1 MGPTFCP
8 KIALHIP
15 YIFRKE
21 PYMFQ
26 KELYKLCK
34 TAMGCTT
41 FLTCIFMVFGLPL
54 VSFKEPYAFWKAH
67 ENYTYSRKSPIYSR
81 KSPINSKKS
90 PVYGNMLL
98 SVGGVVTK
106 DPYALQI
113 ELSIF

>member
-1 MGPTFCP
+1 LGSHWYLSKSPT
-8 KIALHIP
+8 H
-15 YIFRKE
+15 
-21 PYMFQ
+21 
-26 KELYKLCK
+26 
-34 TAMGCTT
+34 
-41 FLTCIFMVFGLPL
+41 FG
-54 VSFKEPYAFWKAH
+54 KAH
-67 ENYTYSRKSPIYSR
+67 KNYTYSGKSPIYSR